1 MNKITPYA
9 KAVVG
14 FITPGAV
21 ALGAA
26 VLEGSPGGSG
36 VTAAEWVTVAVACVV
51 TGGAVF
57 TVPNREPARHAR
69 VSVTDRID
77 PYVK

>member
-1 MNKITPYA
+1 MDRIRPYA

-14 FITPGAV
+14 FVTPGAI

-26 VLEGSPGGSG
+26 VQSGTPGGSG
-36 VTAAEWVTVAVACVV
+36 VTAAEWITIAVACVV

-57 TVPNREPARHAR
+57 STPNRPQYDPRHDVPGPEAFR
-69 VSVTDRID
+69 
-77 PYVK
+77 